1 MSEYTLPALPSKPP
15 TITPAT
21 EKKSQLIKSV
31 LPSSTT
37 KPVVKGRGPQK
48 PISVF
53 LAPKKKEC
61 NKETLAARKGALLLR
76 IREKSTIQPLPEID
90 NGPWERAEWV
100 VSSLFMYP
108 HLSCPP
114 PTAPLHLSFWG
125 DFELTV
131 GYYLTIRG
139 KQKLRYR

>member
-1 MSEYTLPALPSKPP
+1 MSEYTLPTLPSKPP

-37 KPVVKGRGPQK
+37 KPVIRTVGPQK

-76 IREKSTIQPLPEID
+76 IREKSTTQPVPAID

-100 VSSLFMYP
+100 VSSLFMY
-108 HLSCPP
+108 LS
-114 PTAPLHLSFWG
+114 PLTPNSLYI
-125 DFELTV
+125 LTPIFCS
-131 GYYLTIRG
+131 GES
-139 KQKLRYR
+139 